1 MQPRKATLTV
11 LADIDDSPI
20 EVTIPEMRAKGL
32 SVRSGWCLSRRSSSQ
47 KHQGLGELGK
57 PNECLSLGHRE
68 HAG

>member
-32 SVRSGWCLSRRSSSQ
+32 SVRSG
-47 KHQGLGELGK
+47 
-57 PNECLSLGHRE
+57 
-68 HAG
+68 